1 MITMPEDDG
10 KNQTFKQ
17 MGEFEMDKIKKK
29 QKKKRE
35 KCMRGPKED
44 LDEGAEE

>member
-1 MITMPEDDG
+1 MMG
-10 KNQTFKQ
+10 KTRHLNRWESLRWMK
-17 MGEFEMDKIKKK
+17 KKK

-44 LDEGAEE
+44 LDEGTEE

>member
-1 MITMPEDDG
+1 
-10 KNQTFKQ
+10 
-17 MGEFEMDKIKKK
+17 MGEFEMDEKKKK

-44 LDEGAEE
+44 LDEGTEE

>member
-17 MGEFEMDKIKKK
+17 MGEFEMDKKKTK
-29 QKKKRE
+29 EEERE
-35 KCMRGPKED
+35 MHEED
-44 LDEGAEE
+44 KGRFR

>member
-17 MGEFEMDKIKKK
+17 MGEFEMDEKKK
-29 QKKKRE
+29 TKEEERE
-35 KCMRGPKED
+35 MH
-44 LDEGAEE
+44 EGAKGRFR

>member
-17 MGEFEMDKIKKK
+17 MGEFEMDEKKK

-44 LDEGAEE
+44 LDEGTEE